1 VKQFE
6 ILYRI
11 TSTIFYQVEAPSKEE
26 AIRLFKEEENISNY
40 TLDSIL
46 DDPLDMDDILI
57 IGVDEAKT
65 TS

>member
-1 VKQFE
+1 MKEFE

>member
-1 VKQFE
+1 MKQFE
-6 ILYRI
+6 ILYKI
-11 TSTIFYQVEAPSKEE
+11 TSTIFYQVEASSKEE

>member
-1 VKQFE
+1 MKQFE

>member
-1 VKQFE
+1 MKQFE

-65 TS
+65 AS

>member
-1 VKQFE
+1 MKQFE
-6 ILYRI
+6 ILYKI
-11 TSTIFYQVEAPSKEE
+11 TSTIFYQVEASSKEE

-65 TS
+65 AS